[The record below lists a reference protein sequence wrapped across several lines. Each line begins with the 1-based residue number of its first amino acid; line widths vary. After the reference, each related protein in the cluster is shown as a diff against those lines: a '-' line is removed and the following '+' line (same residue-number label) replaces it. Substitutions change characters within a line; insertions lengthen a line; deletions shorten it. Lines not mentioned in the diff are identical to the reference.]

1 MKKVKLNHKI
11 KTEKY
16 NKNITL
22 KEIHNYLSKI
32 KNNKKKRKK
41 KKKKKKKR
49 KRKRKNI
56 KGVSRETKNLYTYL
70 GCIHAVTIS

>member
-1 MKKVKLNHKI
+1 MKKVKLKLII

-32 KNNKKKRKK
+32 KNNKKK
-41 KKKKKKKR
+41 KKKR
-49 KRKRKNI
+49 KRKEKENA
-56 KGVSRETKNLYTYL
+56 KT
-70 GCIHAVTIS
+70 